1 MFSIGKSMATERDEA
16 EEGLRV
22 HPPAASSHDWRE
34 SGPSHCA
41 RDPGATRPLG
51 GAWEASGADAE

>member
-1 MFSIGKSMATERDEA
+1 MATESDEA
-16 EEGLRV
+16 EEGLRA